1 MLRRE
6 YMKYAIRKENQYY
19 QILKDLNLGM
29 TKENKAI
36 YYDLNQ
42 IQRVIN
48 NMNPVNAQ
56 KYDIVAENPTLD
68 QRLNVLMT
76 GSLNSK
82 WYRVMKIMCHDGS
95 NIAEQEKDYKKQLS
109 FYDREIADLL
119 HDMENNH
126 SVIEFFKISWQ
137 IRKNRIN
144 RRICKNDLMFI
155 QSFEKSVNQSELE
168 SAALE
173 LKKAESPVYRY
184 RLKDHE
190 ELPV

>member
-1 MLRRE
+1 
-6 YMKYAIRKENQYY
+6 MKYAIRKENQYY

-68 QRLNVLMT
+68 QRLNVLKT

-109 FYDREIADLL
+109 FYDEKLQIYYMLWKITIRSLNFSKYHGRSERIG
-119 HDMENNH
+119 
-126 SVIEFFKISWQ
+126 SIEEFVKTILCLFSH
-137 IRKNRIN
+137 
-144 RRICKNDLMFI
+144 
-155 QSFEKSVNQSELE
+155 
-168 SAALE
+168 
-173 LKKAESPVYRY
+173 LKRV
-184 RLKDHE
+184 
-190 ELPV
+190 

>member
-1 MLRRE
+1 
-6 YMKYAIRKENQYY
+6 MKYAIRKENQYY

-68 QRLNVLMT
+68 QRLNVLKT

-173 LKKAESPVYRY
+173 LKKAESPVYCY

>member
-1 MLRRE
+1 
-6 YMKYAIRKENQYY
+6 MKYAIRKENQYY

-68 QRLNVLMT
+68 QRLNVLKT

-95 NIAEQEKDYKKQLS
+95 NIAELEKDYKKQLS

-119 HDMENNH
+119 HAMENNH